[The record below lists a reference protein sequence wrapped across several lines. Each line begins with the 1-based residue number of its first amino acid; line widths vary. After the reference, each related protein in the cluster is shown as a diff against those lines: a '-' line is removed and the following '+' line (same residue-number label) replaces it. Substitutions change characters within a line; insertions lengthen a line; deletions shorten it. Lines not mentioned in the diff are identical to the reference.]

1 MNILLCDLA
10 GGLKYAV
17 YAYTLLLFVYA
28 VCSWIPDLRRGR
40 WFYYLASLIE
50 PVLMPVRRII
60 PPIGGLD
67 IAFLVVLLVLQL
79 FVAPGLS
86 RLELFELFPVLRNL

>member
-10 GGLKYAV
+10 GGLRYVV

-40 WFYYLASLIE
+40 WFYFLASLIE

-79 FVAPGLS
+79 FVAPGLA
-86 RLELFELFPVLRNL
+86 RLEYSSCFPY

>member
-1 MNILLCDLA
+1 MNLLLCDLA
-10 GGLKYAV
+10 GALRYAV

-28 VCSWIPDLRRGR
+28 VCSWVPDLRRGR
-40 WFYYLASLIE
+40 WFYYLASVIE
-50 PVLMPVRRII
+50 PVLVPVRRII

-79 FVAPGLS
+79 LVVPALG
-86 RLELFELFPVLRNL
+86 RLEFSSCYAIY